1 MEEDNGGSLKKQIS
15 KLFETSLPDTDV
27 DPLVVACTAKFGD
40 YQWEVNIVQ
49 GSSCSP
55 AIGQAIRG
63 NLPETEMIQES
74 LVAGPGFV
82 NIVLSSKWIAKSIE
96 KMLKYGIEI
105 WAPRLNLKTA
115 VVDFSSP
122 NIAKEMHVG
131 HLRSTII
138 GDALARMLEFSN
150 VNVLRR
156 NHACWRSGHTGGP
169 FAKMLLLVFYPM
181 SILHFTTSYL
191 VEAGKYYSILF
202 VVL

>member
-1 MEEDNGGSLKKQIS
+1 MSLWA
-15 KLFETSLPDTDV
+15 
-27 DPLVVACTAKFGD
+27 LVKGKSTQFKGP
-40 YQWEVNIVQ
+40 
-49 GSSCSP
+49 P

-63 NLPETEMIQES
+63 TLPETEMIEES
-74 LVAGPGFV
+74 SVAGPGFV

-96 KMLKYGIEI
+96 KMLKSGIEI

-115 VVDFSSP
+115 VVDFSLP

-156 NHACWRSGHTGGP
+156 NHVGDWGTGGP
-169 FAKMLLLVFYPM
+169 FANMLIFFPFI
-181 SILHFTTSYL
+181 ILHFITSYL
-191 VEAGKYYSILF
+191 VETGKYSRLF
-202 VVL
+202 VAL